1 MSYDPIK
8 SDLLIH
14 NAVIVTVNPEFDII
28 KNGVIGIRD
37 GLIQYVQAGGADLS
51 CFPASEYIDAGCG
64 IVMPGLV
71 NAHTHLPM
79 SLFRGLAD
87 DLPLAEWLNDHI
99 FPAESRR
106 ITPETIHVGAL
117 LSCLE
122 MLLSGT
128 TTCCDGYFFEDEV
141 AEAISLSGIR
151 AVAGQGVIDFPAPG
165 VPDPSRNV
173 ETAVAFVEKWRHR
186 SPLVMPSI
194 FCHSPYTCS
203 AETLKKAKQAADR
216 LGVLLQIHVAETKS
230 ERDQSL
236 AATGMTPVAVLDSL
250 GVLDEN
256 TLAVHAVW
264 VDENDMDILARR
276 RVKIAH
282 APESNMKLAA
292 GVAPVPRMLEKGLTV
307 GLGTDGCA
315 SNNNLNLFGEM
326 DMAAKLHKVMA
337 NDPTVMNARTVVR
350 MATIGGARAIGLGDM
365 IGSLESGKQA
375 DIIIIDTRKPH
386 LTPMYHPESH
396 LAYAVRGADVRD
408 VVVAGRVLVRDYRL
422 VYPDVAGV
430 LQDARSVG
438 EKVKADGRLAGP
450 GLSNQ

>member
-1 MSYDPIK
+1 MGYDQMKFDIV
-8 SDLLIH
+8 IH
-14 NAVIVTVNPEFDII
+14 NAVIVTVNPDFDII
-28 KNGVIGIRD
+28 KNGIICIRN
-37 GLIQYVQAGGADLS
+37 GLIHSIEQSHEDIS
-51 CFPASEYIDAGCG
+51 CCPASEYIDAGGG

-71 NAHTHLPM
+71 NTHTHLPM

-99 FPAESRR
+99 FPAEGRH
-106 ITPETIHVGAL
+106 ITPESVRAGAL

-141 AEAISLSGIR
+141 AEAVVLSGIR

-173 ETAVAFVEKWRHR
+173 ETAAAFVGKWRDR
-186 SPLVMPSI
+186 SPLVTPSI

-203 AETLKKAKQAADR
+203 AETLKKAKQAANR
-216 LGVLLQIHVAETKS
+216 LGVLFQIHVAETKF

-236 AATGMTPVAVLDSL
+236 AATGMTPVAYLDSL

-264 VDENDMDILARR
+264 VDETDMDILARR
-276 RVKIAH
+276 RVNIAH

-315 SNNNLNLFGEM
+315 SNNNLDLFGEM
-326 DMAAKLHKVMA
+326 DMAAKLHKVTA
-337 NDPTVMNARTVVR
+337 SDPTVMSARTVVR
-350 MATIGGARAIGLGDM
+350 MATIMGARAIGLGDR
-365 IGSLESGKQA
+365 IGSLEPGKQA

-396 LAYAVRGADVRD
+396 LVYAVRGADVRD
-408 VVVAGRVLVRDYRL
+408 VLVGGRVLVRDYRPVDL
-422 VYPDVAGV
+422 DVADILSRAVEIG
-430 LQDARSVG
+430 AR
-438 EKVKADGRLAGP
+438 VKMP
-450 GLSNQ
+450 

>member
-1 MSYDPIK
+1 MKLDTV
-8 SDLLIH
+8 IH
-14 NAVIVTVNPEFDII
+14 NAVIVTVNPNFDII
-28 KNGVIGIRD
+28 QNGVIGIRN
-37 GLIQYVQAGGADLS
+37 GLIECVLAGGKDVLS
-51 CFPASEYIDAGCG
+51 TPAMEYIDAGGG

-71 NAHTHLPM
+71 NVHTHLPM

-99 FPAESRR
+99 FPAESRH
-106 ITPETIHVGAL
+106 ITPETARIGAL

-128 TTCCDGYFFEDEV
+128 TTCCDGYFYEDAV
-141 AEAISLSGIR
+141 AEAILETGIR

-173 ETAVAFVEKWRHR
+173 ETAAAFVEKWRHH
-186 SPLVMPSI
+186 SPLITPSI

-203 AETLKKAKQAADR
+203 AQTLKKAKQAADR
-216 LGVLLQIHVAETKS
+216 LGVLFQIHVAETKS

-236 AATGMTPVAVLDSL
+236 AATNMTPVAYLDSL
-250 GVLDEN
+250 GVMDKN

-264 VDENDMDILARR
+264 VDEADMEILARR
-276 RVKIAH
+276 NVKIAH

-315 SNNNLNLFGEM
+315 SNNNLDLFGEM
-326 DMAAKLHKVMA
+326 GMAAKLHKVMA
-337 NDPTVMNARTVVR
+337 SDPTVMSARTVVR
-350 MATIGGARAIGLGDM
+350 MATIMGAKAIGLGDV
-365 IGSLESGKQA
+365 IGSLEPGKQA
-375 DIIIIDTRKPH
+375 DIIIINTRQPH
-386 LTPMYHPESH
+386 LTPVYHPESH

-408 VVVAGRVLVRDYRL
+408 VLVAGRVVVRDRR
-422 VYPDVAGV
+422 PVALDMDKIRGRAAEV
-430 LQDARSVG
+430 GMQIQPLQ
-438 EKVKADGRLAGP
+438 P
-450 GLSNQ
+450 G